1 LIDYFWWWLVNIIWS
16 NDYNWT
22 EFYLDIHTQSNLSEI
37 EIVSLVQELIPR
49 YRLRADTDFACSNED
64 FIQTPRIDGSD
75 FEPLT
80 HTQIR
85 ALLDYYGRRIFLPIL
100 KIWISF
106 LASSSNRI
114 SQMTKTYHDIN
125 AVTRMLED
133 RENDLQMAVSLGQT
147 LLESNDSLRN
157 QVTLLEQ
164 DIEQTTEIVKQLK
177 HDLILKERM
186 IRFYTDMDLDL
197 SATESK

>member
-1 LIDYFWWWLVNIIWS
+1 LAEV
-16 NDYNWT
+16 
-22 EFYLDIHTQSNLSEI
+22 

-64 FIQTPRIDGSD
+64 FIQTPRIDGSE

-80 HTQIR
+80 NTQIR
-85 ALLDYYGRRIFLPIL
+85 ALLDYYGINIKYSLRLFFFPI
-100 KIWISF
+100 
-106 LASSSNRI
+106 LASSNNRI
-114 SQMTKTYHDIN
+114 RQMTKTYHDIN

-177 HDLILKERM
+177 HDLLLKERL

-197 SATESK
+197 SSSTETSK